1 MAVKKSA
8 VAETKTKTKTKTP
21 RAKKVSVEIIPKKS
35 ILFVAS
41 EANPFAG
48 TGGLADVIGSLPKA
62 LAKNA
67 NYDVRVAIPLYGNV
81 SADWRSLFKF
91 VGNFNVPLSWRNQY
105 CGVFSYTM

>member
-8 VAETKTKTKTKTP
+8 VAEENAKTKKT

-41 EANPFAG
+41 ESNPFAG

-67 NYDVRVAIPLYGNV
+67 NYDVRVVIPLYGSVN
-81 SADWRSLFKF
+81 ADWRSLFKF

-105 CGVFSYTM
+105 CRSY